1 MVGVGVK
8 EAPEKTLHYTH
19 VRLPAVANNTCTHT
33 HTHEQSSALVGQWIH
48 AVFDKGIPHPLAD
61 HHCDHDGDDVV
72 ETARQ
77 LKHDHNQGHCRRG
90 DQTVTQPRYV
100 RTCMN

>member
-1 MVGVGVK
+1 M
-8 EAPEKTLHYTH
+8 
-19 VRLPAVANNTCTHT
+19 HT
-33 HTHEQSSALVGQWIH
+33 HTHEHSSALVGQWIH
-48 AVFDKGIPHPLAD
+48 AVLDKGIPHPLAD

-90 DQTVTQPRYV
+90 VQTVSQPRYV